1 MPVPVSALVDRGD
14 RLGWDWAGV
23 FGERAVESVVFEL
36 FEDLGGPAGG
46 AADGEDGGEEVGGDA
61 EAVVDCGA
69 VEIDVGVEAFAF
81 AHDLGDAFAHADP
94 LGFAEFLGEL
104 DGHFLEVRGAW
115 VEDLVDAVADAH
127 DFFLFGEPFFD
138 PWIDVGFLTDFLEH
152 VDDALVGSAVEWAF
166 ESADGAGD
174 GGVHVAEGG
183 DGDACGERAGVHA
196 VVGVEDVGDV
206 ERAGGFC
213 AGFFACD
220 EPEEAAGLAE
230 VGADGG
236 HGVAGAV
243 VVVGGDDEGDL
254 GADGEGAFFVE
265 GAVLIVAAAV
275 EDSEEGDPGAED
287 VHGGSVL
294 GEGVDEAGDFRG
306 EVAVGAEFVG
316 EGGEFRVIGE
326 LAVVEEVDDFFEG
339 TIGDEI
345 VDGVAEVAE
354 FSVGTVDIAETG
366 FIGDDTF
373 ETFSDHGHKIGEE
386 RGFWEK
392 YLVSA

>member
-1 MPVPVSALVDRGD
+1 
-14 RLGWDWAGV
+14 
-23 FGERAVESVVFEL
+23 
-36 FEDLGGPAGG
+36 
-46 AADGEDGGEEVGGDA
+46 
-61 EAVVDCGA
+61 
-69 VEIDVGVEAFAF
+69 
-81 AHDLGDAFAHADP
+81 
-94 LGFAEFLGEL
+94 
-104 DGHFLEVRGAW
+104 
-115 VEDLVDAVADAH
+115 
-127 DFFLFGEPFFD
+127 
-138 PWIDVGFLTDFLEH
+138 
-152 VDDALVGSAVEWAF
+152 
-166 ESADGAGD
+166 
-174 GGVHVAEGG
+174 
-183 DGDACGERAGVHA
+183 
-196 VVGVEDVGDV
+196 
-206 ERAGGFC
+206 
-213 AGFFACD
+213 
-220 EPEEAAGLAE
+220 
-230 VGADGG
+230 
-236 HGVAGAV
+236 VAGAV

-306 EVAVGAEFVG
+306 EVAVGAELVG